1 MRRIA
6 ASTKDGP
13 PPGIPRFSKADSSGD
28 SPFTPVRSLRL
39 SEEIIRQ
46 IARLVEDG
54 SLKLD
59 DRFPTE
65 RDLQERWQVSR
76 PVLREAFRVLEMQG
90 VVESR
95 PGAGRYLRSNRIPN
109 PARFR
114 QAHLQ
119 ANREDLLQVWDAR
132 EAVEAKAAE
141 LAAIHA
147 SQAQIGAIR
156 KAVKKLTSGSL
167 EELQR
172 FDFNREF
179 HLAVAEAS
187 CNPTLIDM
195 IATLIGRSNK
205 IGFRA
210 VMDPAGW
217 EALPGR
223 HIPILDAIAARDAVA
238 ARRAVIKHFD
248 GMRESVRDV

>member
-1 MRRIA
+1 MRRTA
-6 ASTKDGP
+6 ASTEDGV
-13 PPGIPRFSKADSSGD
+13 PPGAGRFARAEGGGD

-95 PGAGRYLRSNRIPN
+95 PGAGRYLRSNRIPD

-147 SQAQIGAIR
+147 SQAQIGEIR

-187 CNPTLIDM
+187 CNPTIIDM

-205 IGFRA
+205 IGFRT
-210 VMDPAGW
+210 VMDPSGW
-217 EALPGR
+217 DALPGR
-223 HIPILDAIAARDAVA
+223 HLPILEAIAARDPAA
-238 ARRAVIKHFD
+238 ARRAVIHHFD

>member
-1 MRRIA
+1 MTRIGLRTA
-6 ASTKDGP
+6 DETLSGEPSDRAES
-13 PPGIPRFSKADSSGD
+13 PGG

-95 PGAGRYLRSNRIPN
+95 PGAGRYLRSSRIPD

-114 QAHLQ
+114 QQHIK
-119 ANREDLLQVWDAR
+119 ANRENLLQVWDAR

-147 SQAQIGAIR
+147 SQSQIARIR
-156 KAVKKLTSGSL
+156 KAARKLTRGSL
-167 EELQR
+167 EDLQR

-187 CNPTLIDM
+187 CNPIIIDM

-205 IGFRA
+205 IGFRE

-217 EALPGR
+217 AALPGR
-223 HIPILDAIAARDAVA
+223 HIPILEAIAARDPAA
-238 ARRAVIKHFD
+238 ARRAVVLHFD